1 MYSYTHDSKTG
12 GLLLNSSPTKIS
24 KEPRPVYAQE
34 LTLLG
39 FNQYW
44 NYDKQPEAPYMWA
57 EANRYW
63 YRGRVV
69 ASLKGG
75 NVYNA
80 PEIQL
85 SYVCSEWCETPNGKS
100 IEKTIFENPSVGNTF
115 TDKKGNVFTLDLPEK
130 NASKLRPI
138 DIKAMVE
145 INREMLTITEA
156 TTVKK
161 SLLYMK
167 NM

>member
-1 MYSYTHDSKTG
+1 MIDAIAKSDLK
-12 GLLLNSSPTKIS
+12 LND
-24 KEPRPVYAQE
+24 ENEVADF
-34 LTLLG
+34 LFHNG
-39 FNQYW
+39 
-44 NYDKQPEAPYMWA
+44 
-57 EANRYW
+57 

-145 INREMLTITEA
+145 INREMLTIIEA